1 MIKYENISIINLISL
16 CYFFLPL
23 IIYHKSYI
31 SYIVFINGLI
41 FHSNK
46 NNIYLFCYDTIFNI
60 FLVIYKNYYNPNINK
75 LTLIGST
82 IFVFNVFLYRKYK
95 YNRSLSD
102 FIHCVSTHY
111 IASICLKISKV

>member
-82 IFVFNVFLYRKYK
+82 IFVFNVFYIENINIIEVYLI
-95 YNRSLSD
+95 L
-102 FIHCVSTHY
+102 FIVFLHIILLLFV
-111 IASICLKISKV
+111 